1 MTGQPPQRP
10 PNMGPAQGL
19 AFRGPFPS
27 GGFGLPPRNALSQQ
41 PFQGLPG
48 SHRTA
53 GQNMVLPSPSFIQQ
67 RGQSGYPFGGGAL
80 GQQQSQQTQQHP
92 ASHQQSQSSLPL
104 GQQQQSGASSV
115 LPHLQ
120 GSALQNAQTN
130 ASTTET
136 ALDPNDFPAL
146 GSTPVSSSAAIATGS
161 PATTLASSYAS
172 QAGTGASASNQ
183 AQVHSQNTTTASSS
197 QPRDFTPDDF
207 PALGGQT
214 ASVSQQQ
221 QPPQNQQDTSHP
233 PGLNGFEGRQP
244 MPPGM
249 LNLGAGQRN
258 PIPENEKRPTSKV
271 ASWNGANASSSNQQ
285 NGTLQHNHNPQ
296 LGGPPGISAPFRQQQ
311 QSQQPAYSSAD
322 GTMPSA
328 TQPNATPVAP
338 QTPAQQVLMSPA
350 DRWGLLG
357 LLAILK
363 NSNADENLV
372 SIGTDLGTM
381 GLDMQVQGSVSLPKS
396 QFSG

>member
-1 MTGQPPQRP
+1 
-10 PNMGPAQGL
+10 MGPAQGL
-19 AFRGPFPS
+19 AFRGPYPS
-27 GGFGLPPRNALSQQ
+27 TGFGLPPRNALQQ
-41 PFQGLPG
+41 QAFQGLPG
-48 SHRTA
+48 HRTP
-53 GQNMVLPSPSFIQQ
+53 GQNMVLPSPNFMQQ
-67 RGQSGYPFGGGAL
+67 RGQSGYPFGGAL
-80 GQQQSQQTQQHP
+80 GQQQTQQAQQQQHP
-92 ASHQQSQSSLPL
+92 PSHQQSQSSLPL
-104 GQQQQSGASSV
+104 GQQQQQQPGASGV

-120 GSALQNAQTN
+120 GSALPSIQANTSA
-130 ASTTET
+130 ATEA

-146 GSTPVSSSAAIATGS
+146 GSTPVTSSAAVTTSS

-172 QAGTGASASNQ
+172 QAGTGASASGQGQ
-183 AQVHSQNTTTASSS
+183 AHVQSNAIASSVVTS

-214 ASVSQQQ
+214 ISAPQQQ
-221 QPPQNQQDTSHP
+221 QSQPLLQTSQNQQNAQDASHP

-249 LNLGAGQRN
+249 LNLAAGQRN
-258 PIPENEKRPTSKV
+258 LMLDTEKRPTSKV
-271 ASWNGANASSSNQQ
+271 ATWNGTNASSSNQQ
-285 NGTLQHNHNPQ
+285 NGSIQHNPQ

-311 QSQQPAYSSAD
+311 QQQSQQQAQQAYSSAD

-328 TQPNATPVAP
+328 TQPNATTVAP
-338 QTPAQQVLMSPA
+338 QTPAQQILMSPA

-363 NSNADENLV
+363 NSNQDENLV

-381 GLDMQVQGSVSLPKS
+381 GLDMQAQG
-396 QFSG
+396 